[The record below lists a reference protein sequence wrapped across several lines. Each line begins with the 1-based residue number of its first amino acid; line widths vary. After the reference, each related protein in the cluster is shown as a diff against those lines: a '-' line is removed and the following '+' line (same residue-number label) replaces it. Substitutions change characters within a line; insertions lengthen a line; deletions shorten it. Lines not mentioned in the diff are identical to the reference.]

1 MSLFNSK
8 KTEQTEEVQAANLS
22 NTIGKGTVV
31 TGDIESHGNIRIEGK
46 VVGNIHS
53 KSKVVLGSGAI
64 VEGNVSAQNAEI
76 EGQINGKIEIKDVL
90 TLKASAVINGDIY
103 TNKLVTDPGAKFNG
117 KCHME
122 NTSVNGAS
130 SASSANKNGAYVS
143 KKATAT
149 V

>member
-1 MSLFNSK
+1 MSLFNNK
-8 KTEQTEEVQAANLS
+8 KTERTEEVQAANLS
-22 NTIGKGTVV
+22 NTIGKGTIV

-53 KSKVVLGSGAI
+53 KSKVVLGSGSI
-64 VEGNVSAQNAEI
+64 VEGNVIAQNAEI
-76 EGQINGKIEIKDVL
+76 EGQIKGKIEIKDVL
-90 TLKASAVINGDIY
+90 TLKASAMIDGDIY
-103 TNKLVTDPGAKFNG
+103 TNKFVVDPGARFNG

-122 NTSVNGAS
+122 STAVNGTALPS
-130 SASSANKNGAYVS
+130 GNKNGAYVA